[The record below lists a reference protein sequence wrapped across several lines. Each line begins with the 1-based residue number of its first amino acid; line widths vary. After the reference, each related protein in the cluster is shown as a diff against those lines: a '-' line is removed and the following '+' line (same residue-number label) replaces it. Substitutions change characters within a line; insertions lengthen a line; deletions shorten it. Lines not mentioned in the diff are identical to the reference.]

1 MANGNCLY
9 NACSIALT
17 GNDHR
22 ISGILRCLT
31 SIELYEHAPYY
42 ANHPVV
48 KSQHENGAFTSLK
61 NAFAMCLSDTA
72 LSAFE
77 KYDSTAAVVEEAKHN
92 AHNYE
97 FSWMMCMFALATVID
112 CTIQSYYPITND
124 SAQRQDW
131 DSLAKMFNC
140 SIYPRQFLDGDFL
153 ENVHIFRCAA
163 MPQRYLVDREI
174 PTRKNHF
181 VTLCQPI
188 DDVEPGEHYFLP
200 KFPMLPPPPKAIDGH
215 AGPSSI
221 SKLMP
226 IGTKRKQLSLDLLLP
241 KKKVNDKEEPMITS
255 SSSTNETTDNNSI
268 KSGNFEVK
276 LITNTTSS
284 TAVNTG
290 CPKDINNYINRVSTF
305 SDAEKYELLSNAWKP
320 VSDYTFP
327 PDKNSG
333 RRFQYSWLSRFPWL
347 VYSAAANGGFC
358 INCVLLG
365 GESTHNASKLQR
377 LMTLPLIPSSS
388 ATQKLIQH
396 AQKSKVHETATIRAS
411 EFRRMMERKSTP
423 TDVQLNNARQELIEK
438 NRMRLSTIIGAIL
451 TCGRQNIALRGHRDD
466 SQYYVEDDTTNPG
479 NFIEIVKYGARC
491 GNLMDEMF
499 KDCPSN
505 QTYR

>member
-31 SIELYEHAPYY
+31 SIELYEHALYY
-42 ANHPVV
+42 ANHPVI
-48 KSQHENGAFTSLK
+48 KLQYENGAFTSLK

-72 LSAFE
+72 LSVFE
-77 KYDSTAAVVEEAKHN
+77 KYDNTAAVIEEAKHN

-97 FSWMMCMFALATVID
+97 FSSMMCMFALTTVID

-124 SAQRQDW
+124 SASRQDW

-188 DDVEPGEHYFLP
+188 DDVELGEHYFLP

-226 IGTKRKQLSLDLLLP
+226 IGTKRKLSLDSLLP
-241 KKKVNDKEEPMITS
+241 KKKVNDKEEPMIPS

-290 CPKDINNYINRVSTF
+290 CPKDINNILFRYPFQMLKSMSSFLTHGNLFQITHSLLIRILADVFSTAGYLVFHGWFILLLQMVVS
-305 SDAEKYELLSNAWKP
+305 
-320 VSDYTFP
+320 VSIVSF
-327 PDKNSG
+327 
-333 RRFQYSWLSRFPWL
+333 L
-347 VYSAAANGGFC
+347 V
-358 INCVLLG
+358 V
-365 GESTHNASKLQR
+365 
-377 LMTLPLIPSSS
+377 
-388 ATQKLIQH
+388 
-396 AQKSKVHETATIRAS
+396 KVHTMLAS
-411 EFRRMMERKSTP
+411 CN
-423 TDVQLNNARQELIEK
+423 D
-438 NRMRLSTIIGAIL
+438 
-451 TCGRQNIALRGHRDD
+451 
-466 SQYYVEDDTTNPG
+466 
-479 NFIEIVKYGARC
+479 
-491 GNLMDEMF
+491 
-499 KDCPSN
+499 
-505 QTYR
+505 